1 MKFLGRSFQSVPLI
15 WQLDTEI
22 QRYWSTRVL
31 EYRVVIAM
39 VLLFLPDIVL
49 KVIGP
54 KFVFWF

>member
-1 MKFLGRSFQSVPLI
+1 MVEYV
-15 WQLDTEI
+15 DTEI